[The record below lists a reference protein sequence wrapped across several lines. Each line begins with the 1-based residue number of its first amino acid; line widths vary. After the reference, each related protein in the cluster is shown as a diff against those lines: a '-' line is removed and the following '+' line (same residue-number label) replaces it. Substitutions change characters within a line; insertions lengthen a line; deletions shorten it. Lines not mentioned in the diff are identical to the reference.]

1 MAFTLNRVSMK
12 RIQNWIPAILMMGI
26 IFWFS
31 SQSADKLP
39 VFSWA
44 DAIVKKS
51 GHVVGYAL
59 LAYSYWYALDI
70 DKNKRWVAWLFVIL
84 YALTDEFHQSY
95 VPGRHPSILDVLIFD
110 NFGALISLWLA
121 NKFTKQKRSG
131 KNT

>member
-12 RIQNWIPAILMMGI
+12 RIQHWIPAILMMGI
-26 IFWFS
+26 IFCFS
-31 SQSADKLP
+31 SQTADKLP